1 MPKLSVIVVAWN
13 GRDRLA
19 RCLQALRAD
28 GSGGTRELI
37 VVDNASTD
45 GSGRF
50 FASHGATVLV
60 NDQPHGYEYCNN
72 RGLSVASGEV
82 VAFLNNDLILSPHW
96 NSRLDDVMAEN
107 GLDVITPCTAENV
120 ENRAATQRLMRRW
133 KRIKN
138 PILFLLGTGRLPLRL
153 SHRLMYGDW
162 ERFVEERYRR
172 FGNRIKE
179 GFVGAAVVMTRRG
192 LDLLGPWDPQI
203 QAADFDLF
211 IRSKHRSLERGDVK
225 PCAIALGVFVHH
237 YIRLTAKRQRRPFA
251 DQDRFVSIDAKWGSE
266 LAARYLAHIDD

>member
-1 MPKLSVIVVAWN
+1 MPKLSVIVVATDQLAMN
-13 GRDRLA
+13 RLFVES
-19 RCLQALRAD
+19 LRTWTD
-28 GSGGTRELI
+28 GPYELI

-50 FASHGATVLV
+50 FASQGATVLV
-60 NDQPHGYEYCNN
+60 NEQPHGYAYCNN

-96 NSRLDDVMAEN
+96 NSRLHEVMAEN

-138 PILFLLGTGRLPLRL
+138 PILSLLGTGRLPLRL

-172 FGNRIKE
+172 FGRRIKE
-179 GFVGAAVVMTRRG
+179 GFVGAAVIMTRRG

-251 DQDRFVSIDAKWGSE
+251 DRDRFVPIEAKWGAE
-266 LAARYLAHIDD
+266 LANRYLAHIDD